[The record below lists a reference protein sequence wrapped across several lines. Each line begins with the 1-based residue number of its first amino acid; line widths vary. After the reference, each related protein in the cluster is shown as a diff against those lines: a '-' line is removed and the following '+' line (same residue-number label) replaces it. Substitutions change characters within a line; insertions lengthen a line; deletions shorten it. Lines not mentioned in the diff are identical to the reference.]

1 MDRCSNCDCRETRND
16 VDDVDEGVERD
27 RACCWEIGEAARADA
42 PAAADAG
49 LVAWSS
55 CRRALAAATPCRLL
69 ELLPASEANSSALRL
84 SAMAIFIAATER
96 GEASIFV
103 VVVVAVVS
111 GVIGVLSAMPGDSC
125 SPFFSLRSDPASSF
139 HGS

>member
-1 MDRCSNCDCRETRND
+1 
-16 VDDVDEGVERD
+16 
-27 RACCWEIGEAARADA
+27 
-42 PAAADAG
+42 

>member
-1 MDRCSNCDCRETRND
+1 
-16 VDDVDEGVERD
+16 
-27 RACCWEIGEAARADA
+27 
-42 PAAADAG
+42 
-49 LVAWSS
+49 
-55 CRRALAAATPCRLL
+55 
-69 ELLPASEANSSALRL
+69 
-84 SAMAIFIAATER
+84 MAIFIAATER